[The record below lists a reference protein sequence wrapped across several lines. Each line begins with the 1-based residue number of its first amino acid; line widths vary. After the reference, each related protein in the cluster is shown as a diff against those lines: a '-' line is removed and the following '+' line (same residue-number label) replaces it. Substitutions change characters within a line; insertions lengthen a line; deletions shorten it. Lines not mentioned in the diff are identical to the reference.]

1 MRAAKYVIWPGLKL
15 LGCVNTIKRAGRN
28 SVLHTIDSCDETVK
42 FVQLQDTFSYDQV
55 RDLFRL
61 SNCRTIASCQGTE
74 FDDALT
80 VWETNHPRFTL
91 RHLFVALSR
100 AKSKDLVQVA

>member
-1 MRAAKYVIWPGLKL
+1 MFLWPGQEL
-15 LGCVNTIKRAGRN
+15 LGCVNTIKRGVRN
-28 SVLHTIDSCDETVK
+28 AVSYTIEYCDETVK
-42 FVQLQDTFSYDQV
+42 FVDLPDTFTYEQV
-55 RDLFRL
+55 GDLFRL
-61 SNCRTIASCQGTE
+61 SHCRTIASCQGTE
-74 FDDALT
+74 FDKALT